1 MGSEVTIL
9 MYVMALNLFLSGLAK
24 ALEVIKDKTASKADD
39 KVWYWVDKLA
49 GISKSI
55 VDFLSANP
63 KH

>member
-1 MGSEVTIL
+1 MGNEVTIL
-9 MYVMALNLFLSGLAK
+9 MYVMAFNLFLSGLAK
-24 ALEVIKDKTASKADD
+24 ALEVIKDKTSSKTDD
-39 KVWYWVDKLA
+39 KIWYWVDKLA